1 MGGDAQLVVQGLGEQ
16 IGDGAVPMDHKDL
29 LGLGGEALHP
39 GQQMAPVG
47 VGGQALEVDDA
58 GPDGDLL
65 AEELDGLGPLQ
76 QAAAQGALRLIA
88 HKDHGAL
95 RPPQVML

>member
-16 IGDGAVPMDHKDL
+16 LGDGAVPVDHKDL
-29 LGLGGEALHP
+29 LGLGGEVFHP
-39 GQQMAPVG
+39 GQQVGPVR

-58 GPDGDLL
+58 GLNGDLF
-65 AEELDGLGPLQ
+65 AEELDRLGPLQ
-76 QAAAQGALRLIA
+76 QAAAQGALPLIA

-95 RPPQVML
+95 RPPQVVL